1 MKLSPEQKEL
11 FIKLAE
17 KYNWQNLENIEKV
30 VNTNHLNPSIEFV
43 MIDKAMMKLASQERF
58 GAIWR
63 PNNWVR
69 PMNIWF
75 EKTERFN
82 VDRSELFK
90 PIDFDEPSSKVDD
103 ENSGERV
110 PIYPLEDWEKWLKP
124 FWRLYFDEPS
134 SKSKLGSSYE
144 YRDEWKNHI
153 TFLKRG
159 LSKSQTTT
167 ETCENI
173 HLGFFIGVPW
183 NNLKLRLIKKLL
195 ILKDKFQDETEM
207 KQFVLFLLHKNVL
220 FPSRLAAE
228 IFLSDYVIHDSINE
242 DQDVHK
248 NDPIKNEWNEYLL
261 SKGELE
267 PTIKPDESSA
277 EIPSSAVAG
286 CGLVE
291 DIENKVDMIE
301 EITNMINMNTGKK
314 I

>member
-1 MKLSPEQKEL
+1 MKLTPEQKQL

-43 MIDKAMMKLASQERF
+43 MIDKAMMSLAKKERF

-63 PNNWVR
+63 PNNWVK

-90 PIDFDEPSSKVDD
+90 PIDFVEPESSSTDSEDD
-103 ENSGERV
+103 NCRWQT
-110 PIYPLEDWEKWLKP
+110 IYPLEDWEKWFKP
-124 FWRLYFDEPS
+124 FWNLYFDN
-134 SKSKLGSSYE
+134 KSKLGSLYSYN
-144 YRDEWKNHI
+144 DEWKNHI
-153 TFLKRG
+153 AFLKRG
-159 LSKSQTTT
+159 LSSSQTTK
-167 ETCENI
+167 ENCSNI

-207 KQFVLFLLHKNVL
+207 KQFVLFLLHKDVL
-220 FPSRLAAE
+220 FPSRLACE
-228 IFLSDYVIHDSINE
+228 IFLTDYVIHDSINE
-242 DQDVHK
+242 DQNLMKGDDLQK
-248 NDPIKNEWNEYLL
+248 EWNEYLI

-267 PTIKPDESSA
+267 PTIAPDKSTEDT
-277 EIPSSAVAG
+277 PSSAVASQSII
-286 CGLVE
+286 E

-301 EITNMINMNTGKK
+301 EITNLINMNTGKK